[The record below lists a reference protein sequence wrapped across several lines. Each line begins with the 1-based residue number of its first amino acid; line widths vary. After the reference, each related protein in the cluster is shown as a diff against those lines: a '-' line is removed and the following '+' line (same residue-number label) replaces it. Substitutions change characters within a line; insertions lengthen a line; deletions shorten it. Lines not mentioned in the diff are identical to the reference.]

1 MKVYTMDEDES
12 WELFVKSAGDI
23 ANLEQIQ
30 PFTKEIVRECDGLP
44 LAITVIGTSMRGKT
58 RVELWEDA
66 LNSLRMSEP
75 HSKDVIDK
83 VYKVIKWSF
92 DSLESQGIELSSK
105 QRSKRVNKNRGDIQ
119 SYFLYCSLYPAAIP
133 TDDLI
138 HCLWAEGFLGEHDTY
153 EEAYN
158 RGITMI
164 ESLKDACLLE
174 AHGMNSVKMHDV
186 VRDVARWVANSF
198 GDEHN
203 SIFQAGIG
211 LTNILHIKVSAC
223 VKRIS
228 FISNQI
234 GNLSYYP
241 QKFPE
246 TTTLLLQDNDRLWRI
261 ADELLL
267 SFPSLRVLNLSETAI
282 EKLPSCINSLYQLHA
297 LILQNCRKLTELPP
311 IGNLCNLQVLDCYY
325 TKLHWLPEGMD
336 KLTNLRLLNM
346 LGSCIELACFDEISS
361 LRNLT
366 SLFIKF
372 NSSSIYIEDP
382 TWMTRLKRF
391 HIEVGKSPMEVP
403 FNKSTRMIGV
413 ANCEIFSCTVLSG
426 MLQFVSDL
434 YLTQCMGLRKLI
446 VCNSFDG
453 LKTLYIRNCSCHFR
467 PVEEGN
473 GLFDPLPNLEYL
485 HLKFAYHLK
494 SVSDFNHLLN
504 IRFSKLR
511 QLDIS
516 NCESLTC
523 LFNVGGAFSAPKH
536 LEDVRISDC
545 EELVELFMQTNS
557 EVPRIRKLWMD
568 DLKKLGALEET
579 QSMWEHMEELTLIG
593 CRQIRKLPL
602 FIQTSNNIKVIRGD
616 SEWWRQLEWDD
627 DDFKLNQM
635 HCFRPYP

>member
-1 MKVYTMDEDES
+1 MYLYPFRYASSVCWVPEELGKQHCWVWVTVPKLPIDIRNVQAQIANRLNLKVNKEGSIESNACKIFQRLKQEESFLLILDDVWEAINFDHIGLPQPEDPARSKVIITSRFSSVCSQMKTDTEMKVYTMDEDES

-30 PFTKEIVRECDGLP
+30 PFAKEIVRECDGLP

-119 SYFLYCSLYPAAIP
+119 SCFLYCSLYPAAIP

-186 VRDVARWVANSF
+186 VCDVARWVANSF

-228 FISNQI
+228 FISNKI

-246 TTTLLLQDNDRLWRI
+246 TTALLLQDNDRLWRI

-267 SFPSLRVLNLSETAI
+267 SFPSLRVLNLSETDI
-282 EKLPSCINSLYQLHA
+282 KKLPSCINSLYQLHT

-325 TKLHWLPEGMD
+325 TKLHWLPKGMG
-336 KLTNLRLLNM
+336 KLA
-346 LGSCIELACFDEISS
+346 I
-361 LRNLT
+361 
-366 SLFIKF
+366 
-372 NSSSIYIEDP
+372 
-382 TWMTRLKRF
+382 
-391 HIEVGKSPMEVP
+391 
-403 FNKSTRMIGV
+403 
-413 ANCEIFSCTVLSG
+413 
-426 MLQFVSDL
+426 
-434 YLTQCMGLRKLI
+434 
-446 VCNSFDG
+446 
-453 LKTLYIRNCSCHFR
+453 
-467 PVEEGN
+467 
-473 GLFDPLPNLEYL
+473 
-485 HLKFAYHLK
+485 
-494 SVSDFNHLLN
+494 
-504 IRFSKLR
+504 
-511 QLDIS
+511 
-516 NCESLTC
+516 
-523 LFNVGGAFSAPKH
+523 
-536 LEDVRISDC
+536 
-545 EELVELFMQTNS
+545 
-557 EVPRIRKLWMD
+557 
-568 DLKKLGALEET
+568 
-579 QSMWEHMEELTLIG
+579 
-593 CRQIRKLPL
+593 
-602 FIQTSNNIKVIRGD
+602 
-616 SEWWRQLEWDD
+616 
-627 DDFKLNQM
+627 
-635 HCFRPYP
+635 